1 MTTVAGSVGSN
12 EESAEKVAPKA
23 IKVSEKPK
31 NIQLVNLADLSV
43 DRSYQRPVTAKMER
57 MGQNWKPAIA
67 GVLTLSKR
75 DDGTLWILDGQ
86 NRVGAALIA
95 GQPQLEADIKE
106 NLTLEEEA
114 RLFDELNSTH
124 TNVSAID
131 RFKARKVYK
140 DPEALDIDAIVS
152 DFGGTIAEK
161 QTAKWAQDSSIK
173 AVYTL
178 NRVYNKLG
186 RAGLKDIL
194 SIIND
199 SWGGVDSETTSEL
212 TLGGIAEFLQ
222 RNPRFDRSRLVRRL
236 NEEGLSNIKRMAHAH
251 GQIFGGSGNRNFYRA
266 MVEVYNKGVPNRNR
280 LQA

>member
-1 MTTVAGSVGSN
+1 MTTVAGSVGSQ
-12 EESAEKVAPKA
+12 EPTEKVAPKA
-23 IKVSEKPK
+23 IKTPGAGK
-31 NIQLVNLADLSV
+31 NIQLVNLSELSV
-43 DRSYQRPVTAKMER
+43 DRTYQRPVTAKMER

-86 NRVGAALIA
+86 NRAGAAMIA
-95 GQPQLEADIKE
+95 GVSHLEADIKE
-106 NLTLEEEA
+106 NLTMEEEA

-140 DPEALDIDAIVS
+140 DPEALNIDAIVRS
-152 DFGGTIAEK
+152 FGGTIAEK
-161 QTAKWAQDSSIK
+161 LGTKWAQDNSIK

-178 NRVYNKLG
+178 QRVYNKLG
-186 RAGLKDIL
+186 AQGLKDIL
-194 SIIND
+194 SIIQD
-199 SWGGVDSETTSEL
+199 SWGGVDVETTSEL

-236 NEEGLSNIKRMAHAH
+236 TEEGLSNIKRMAHAH
-251 GQIFGGSGNRNFYRA
+251 GQIFGGSGNKNFYRA

-280 LQA
+280 LTP